1 MSDIGLQV
9 GFYTQVREYAEL
21 LDKALIELKS
31 ATPSLVA
38 SDSARQLGLLLIA
51 LGAGNES
58 QDLPTRLLAVFLRE
72 RHRSYANDWST
83 LGNALLNSE
92 VNDAIVSDL
101 ESLAWS
107 LEQQQAV
114 AMARIR
120 GSDR

>member
-21 LDKALIELKS
+21 LDQALIELKS
-31 ATPSLVA
+31 ATPSLVE
-38 SDSARQLGLLLIA
+38 SDSARQLGHFLIA
-51 LGAGNES
+51 LSAGNES
-58 QDLPTRLLAVFLRE
+58 QDLPTRLLAVFLQE
-72 RHRSYANDWST
+72 RHRSYTNDWNT
-83 LGNALLNSE
+83 LGNALLNNE

>member
-31 ATPSLVA
+31 ATPSLVK
-38 SDSARQLGLLLIA
+38 SDSARQLGHLLIA

-58 QDLPTRLLAVFLRE
+58 QDLPTRLLAVFLHE